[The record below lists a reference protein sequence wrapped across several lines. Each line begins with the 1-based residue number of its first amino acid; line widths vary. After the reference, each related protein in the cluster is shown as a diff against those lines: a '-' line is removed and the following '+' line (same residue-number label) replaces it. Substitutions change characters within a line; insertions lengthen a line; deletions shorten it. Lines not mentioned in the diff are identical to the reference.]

1 MKFASYKK
9 VLVAVMA
16 ISVTTVSGVSVPIMA
31 ADIEAA
37 EDEVS
42 LEDEASVENEVP
54 VDEELNLEDEEMS
67 VTDETENPDLKSEEQ
82 NSDADELEITSDE
95 EGTQDT
101 LSEEIQEDMF
111 SEGTAEEAAQSAV
124 RSTVYKLGTKV
135 TASWQQGDG
144 IIEYFYTPAKTGY
157 YQIQGESDRIYDTE
171 IFEGTE
177 KIIDYKFEDKEYTW
191 NLDEDDMIKVFLKK
205 GQKYTIRFIVPGED
219 KIFEEDEY
227 LHFSMRLQ
235 QEILNAENVILIGN
249 NWYLDNKGVLTIW
262 KDNERDPGTNIQWEA
277 LLKKKNTV
285 KKIIFIEGITRAD
298 VDCANFQELTTVNF
312 SSTVKTISGNFRGCK
327 KLTTVNIP
335 NNSELM
341 SIGENSFEGTAWYN
355 SLQGSYKILGGVL
368 FEYTGNETEMKIPET
383 IHEIGGS
390 ILFHNKTVKKLI
402 IPGTIKTIGFH
413 RAFDDC
419 SALETIILK
428 EGVEVLTEQCFLD
441 CNNLKEITIP
451 KSVKE
456 IGWHAIGYH
465 GTQSLWGEIESE
477 RNSADNLPT
486 INCYTNSAAHKYA
499 VENSIPFRLLDAAKK
514 TVTVKFNANGG
525 KVSKISIKV
534 TSGKQYRS
542 LPKATRSGYTFLG
555 WYTTKSGGTLVTKN
569 SYVNNTKTHT
579 LYARWKSNKV
589 AVTFNANGGKVTKT
603 SSIVTKGKKYGT
615 LPKATRSGY
624 SFQGWY
630 TAKTGGK
637 KVTESTTVN
646 VYGKQTLYAR
656 WKSDKVTV
664 TFNANGGKVMKTS
677 ATVTK
682 GKKYGTL
689 PKATKKG
696 YKFQGWYTAKTGGK
710 KVTAATIVNV
720 YGKHTLYARW
730 KK

>member
-1 MKFASYKK
+1 MKLASYKK
-9 VLVAVMA
+9 VLAAVMA

-111 SEGTAEEAAQSAV
+111 SVGIAEEAAQSAV

-144 IIEYFYTPAKTGY
+144 IIEYSYTPAKTGY
-157 YQIQGESDRIYDTE
+157 YQIQGESNRIYDTE

-219 KIFEEDEY
+219 HIFDEDEY
-227 LHFSMRLQ
+227 LRFSMRLQ
-235 QEILNAENVILIGN
+235 KETIGGIVAGN
-249 NWYLDNKGVLTIW
+249 SWYLDNKGTLNIW
-262 KDNERDPGTNIQWEA
+262 RDVNIEGYDAEFVQWKN
-277 LLKKKNTV
+277 LLKKKNMV
-285 KKIIFIEGITRAD
+285 KRLIVEEGVESVD
-298 VDCANFQELTTVNF
+298 VNCEDFGELTTVDFPSTINVIIVNF
-312 SSTVKTISGNFRGCK
+312 SGCT
-327 KLTTVNIP
+327 KLKNINIP
-335 NNSELM
+335 SDANISYVGGGFSDVPWYM
-341 SIGENSFEGTAWYN
+341 SQGE
-355 SLQGSYKILGGVL
+355 YKVVGGVL
-368 FEYTGNETEMKIPET
+368 FDYPIKSELIIPET
-383 IHEIGGS
+383 VRHILRNTMLYKEEIKKVKKITLPGS
-390 ILFHNKTVKKLI
+390 IKEIDMNTFLGWN
-402 IPGTIKTIGFH
+402 
-413 RAFDDC
+413 
-419 SALETIILK
+419 LEEVVIK
-428 EGVEVLTEQCFLD
+428 EGVKILGRCSFLN
-441 CNNLKEITIP
+441 CNKLKQITIP
-451 KSVKE
+451 KSVEKIDE
-456 IGWHAIGYH
+456 YAIGYQH
-465 GTQSLWGEIESE
+465 EDRFSSE
-477 RNSADNLPT
+477 WIDGCTRNTADSLPT

-499 VENSIPFRLLDAAKK
+499 VKNGIPFKLLDAAKK

-525 KVSKISIKV
+525 KVSKTSVKV
-534 TSGKQYRS
+534 TSGKQYGS

-555 WYTTKSGGTLVTKN
+555 WYTAKSGGTLVTKN
-569 SYVNNTKTHT
+569 SYVNKTKTHT
-579 LYARWKSNKV
+579 LYARWKSIKV
-589 AVTFNANGGKVTKT
+589 TLSFNANGGKVTKT